1 MNSRNDVLTL
11 FSNRKHKQTESGKEV
26 SPDQKVFEVSLKS
39 KQFKNEDF
47 NPDFDALFGNCI
59 WLVLL

>member
-1 MNSRNDVLTL
+1 MTL
-11 FSNRKHKQTESGKEV
+11 FSNRKHKQTERGKEV

-47 NPDFDALFGNCI
+47 NPDVDVLFGVCI
-59 WLVLL
+59 LPVLL